1 MQFTVLALIS
11 AGCHDYGLYRP
22 LSATPGLWEAP
33 DEQPMPQHAPNLPA
47 SQSWH
52 LAGGEADLLFFGD
65 TSGSMQPELETLG
78 EEAESLVSAL
88 ETYDIDWQLLAVTG
102 PDGCGNNGVIS
113 RDDPDFAS
121 RFAAGLTLPPGEDDV
136 DEWGLYNALE
146 AIRMSEPG
154 RCNEGFLRTG
164 ATLQVVFI
172 SDEDDNSP
180 GWDSGDA
187 DYWRD
192 YTDEIRW
199 HHPSDQPVIF
209 SAIAGPDP
217 GGCSGAEPG
226 VGYWQAAEGSGGAT
240 LSICER
246 WQEDL
251 ELLAQL
257 SAVQQEFV
265 LDEQPVPWSIV
276 VWVDGQQRWDDWRYA
291 HENNAVL
298 FERDPPL
305 GGQDVVIEYR
315 VRSGPP

>member
-1 MQFTVLALIS
+1 MRFTVLALIS

-22 LSATPGLWEAP
+22 LSATPGQWEVLNDKEVP
-33 DEQPMPQHAPNLPA
+33 HHSPYSPV
-47 SQSWH
+47 SQSWR
-52 LAGGEADLLFFGD
+52 LTGGEADLLFFGD

-78 EEAESLVSAL
+78 EEAESFVAAL
-88 ETYDIDWQLLAVTG
+88 ETHAIDWQLLAVTG

-113 RDDPDFAS
+113 KDDADFAVM
-121 RFAAGLTLPPGEDDV
+121 FAEGLTLPPGEDEV
-136 DEWGLYNALE
+136 DEWGLHNALE

-180 GWDSGDA
+180 GWDTGDA
-187 DYWRD
+187 DYWQS

-226 VGYWQAAEGSGGAT
+226 VGYWQAAEDAEGAT
-240 LSICER
+240 LSICDDWRE
-246 WQEDL
+246 ELD
-251 ELLAQL
+251 LLAQL
-257 SAVQQEFV
+257 SAMQKIFALEERPLPSSITVWA
-265 LDEQPVPWSIV
+265 DGEQRP
-276 VWVDGQQRWDDWRYA
+276 GDWRYVD
-291 HENNAVL
+291 ENNWVQ
-298 FERDPPL
+298 FDHDPPL
-305 GGQDVVIEYR
+305 GGQEVIIDYL
-315 VRSGPP
+315 VYTGSL